1 MSKESAPANAVQA
14 STRKVAYQEALA
26 KLPAKDSNRFVTLFT
41 HGSLQVELYA
51 PRGFDP
57 QQPHTRDEVYIVAQ
71 GQGEYVC
78 QGVRQKFTPGDFLF
92 AAAGESHWFE
102 RFSDDFAVW
111 VLFYGPEGGEAK
123 AGQA

>member
-14 STRKVAYQEALA
+14 NPRKVAYQEALT
-26 KLPAKDSNRFVTLFT
+26 KLPVRDSKRFVTLFT

-78 QGVRQKFTPGDFLF
+78 QGVRQKFAPGDFLF
-92 AAAGESHWFE
+92 AAAGEAHWFE

-111 VLFYGPEGGEAK
+111 VLFYGPEGGEAN
-123 AGQA
+123 A